1 MREEWSDTMA
11 VSMRVESTSSGTQ
24 DSCHKVYYLF
34 NIFSSKNI
42 PGQHSFAKTK
52 NSKLNNLSSLVEIT
66 GFCGQDGGILDQE
79 LYS

>member
-1 MREEWSDTMA
+1 MVISIRE
-11 VSMRVESTSSGTQ
+11 ESTSFGTQ
-24 DSCHKVYYLF
+24 NSCNKVYYLF
-34 NIFSSKNI
+34 NIFSSKSI

-52 NSKLNNLSSLVEIT
+52 NSMLNNVSSLVEIT

>member
-1 MREEWSDTMA
+1 MVVFLRE
-11 VSMRVESTSSGTQ
+11 ESTSIGTQ

-34 NIFSSKNI
+34 NILSSKNI

-52 NSKLNNLSSLVEIT
+52 NSTLNNLSSLVEIT
-66 GFCGQDGGILDQE
+66 SFCGQDGGTLDQE